1 MAKTNAVARVQAAK
15 TNPFKK
21 DRTLADM
28 KRTWRGMTP
37 AQRKDNAELF
47 SKVAKGKPKG
57 SAPKPAATKPAKAKP
72 AKAKPVTPATDRR
85 KPAHLQLPVDGKT
98 TAKPAKTTKQGPRA
112 GSRAN
117 PGSGSKKTTTTK
129 PARTRAQ
136 NRRSSSTA
144 QSRATAA
151 RRRGLANNRRQ
162 AEQAARE
169 RVSKNSV
176 FRSSYRR
183 ANDARKK

>member
-1 MAKTNAVARVQAAK
+1 MAKTNEVARVKAA
-15 TNPFKK
+15 TNPFKGDK
-21 DRTLADM
+21 TLAAM
-28 KRTWRGMTP
+28 KRRWSKMTP
-37 AQRKDNAELF
+37 AQRKANVDSFRTA
-47 SKVAKGKPKG
+47 AKGKPQG

-72 AKAKPVTPATDRR
+72 AKKPPVAKTQAATKPPVVKTTPAT
-85 KPAHLQLPVDGKT
+85 
-98 TAKPAKTTKQGPRA
+98 TTKSGQGPRA

-169 RVSKNSV
+169 RASKNSV

-183 ANDARKK
+183 ANDARNKK

>member
-21 DRTLADM
+21 DKTLADM

-57 SAPKPAATKPAKAKP
+57 SAPKPAATKAAKKPPVAKTQA
-72 AKAKPVTPATDRR
+72 AKKPPVVKTPVVKTTPAT
-85 KPAHLQLPVDGKT
+85 T
-98 TAKPAKTTKQGPRA
+98 TRSGQGPRA

-117 PGSGSKKTTTTK
+117 PGSGSKNTTTTK

-136 NRRSSSTA
+136 NRRSSSTT
-144 QSRATAA
+144 QSRAAAA
-151 RRRGLANNRRQ
+151 RRRGLANNRRA

-183 ANDARKK
+183 ANDARNKK

>member
-1 MAKTNAVARVQAAK
+1 MAKTNAVARVQTAK

-21 DRTLADM
+21 DKTLADM

-57 SAPKPAATKPAKAKP
+57 SAPKPAATKPAKKPPVAKTQA
-72 AKAKPVTPATDRR
+72 AKKPPVVKTTPAT
-85 KPAHLQLPVDGKT
+85 
-98 TAKPAKTTKQGPRA
+98 TTKSGQGPRA

-144 QSRATAA
+144 QSRAASARQRGVSRNRAEMKAA
-151 RRRGLANNRRQ
+151 ERRRAHKNGTFKSSYNRR
-162 AEQAARE
+162 
-169 RVSKNSV
+169 
-176 FRSSYRR
+176 
-183 ANDARKK
+183 